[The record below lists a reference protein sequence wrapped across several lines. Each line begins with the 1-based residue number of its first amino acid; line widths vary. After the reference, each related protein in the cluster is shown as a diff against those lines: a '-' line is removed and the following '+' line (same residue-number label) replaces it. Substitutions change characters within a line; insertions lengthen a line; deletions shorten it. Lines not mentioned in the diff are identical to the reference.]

1 MKLRTVLL
9 SGALAAGA
17 STLAFGIMPS
27 KSRLILTSTGIHFP
41 TVSGFNLDR
50 QELEF
55 PRDFAG
61 DLNVLFVPFLRRQQE
76 DVDSW
81 VPFVSGLEADT
92 PGLAYYELPTIYEM
106 SSLSRM
112 FLNEGMRAGIPNR
125 KSRQRTITLY
135 LDRAKFMRATGIPDE
150 RQVHI
155 LLVDR
160 EGRILWR
167 EAGRFDD
174 DKGRAL
180 VAAVA
185 QHRPA
190 PPETTPM

>member
-1 MKLRTVLL
+1 MKLSHILL

-17 STLAFGIMPS
+17 STLTFGIFPS
-27 KSRLILTSTGIHFP
+27 KSRLVLTSSGVHFP
-41 TVSGFNLDR
+41 TVSGFNLER
-50 QELEF
+50 QEFVL

-61 DLNVLFVPFLRRQQE
+61 ELNILFVPFLRRQQE

-150 RQVHI
+150 RQIHVM
-155 LLVDR
+155 LVNRD
-160 EGRILWR
+160 GQILWR
-167 EAGRFDD
+167 ETGRFDYA
-174 DKGRAL
+174 KGQSL

-185 QHRPA
+185 RHRHT
-190 PPETTPM
+190 PPETPAM

>member
-160 EGRILWR
+160 DGQILWR